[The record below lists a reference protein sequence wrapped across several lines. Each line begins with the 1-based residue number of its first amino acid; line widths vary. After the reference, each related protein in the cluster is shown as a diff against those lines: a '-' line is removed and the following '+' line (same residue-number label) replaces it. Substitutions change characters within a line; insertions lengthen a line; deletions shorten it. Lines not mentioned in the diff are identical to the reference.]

1 MLYERMLSN
10 LQSETIFLREQLKLK
25 DDHFRDE
32 ISYLRK
38 QLEECLHLSSLK
50 RDDHDFVSYREILN
64 LLLKKSIATTD
75 EPPRDSNSINSIN
88 IHNNSNKGSAVTITN
103 DDRDVNNNSVTETN
117 KRESSNGD
125 SNNNK
130 SGRWD
135 GNANKKAQSKNVS
148 KKSETKKKIYI
159 LGDSMVKHIKGWDL
173 SAKLDHHHNIY
184 VRIFLELK
192 LEV

>member
-1 MLYERMLSN
+1 M
-10 LQSETIFLREQLKLK
+10 
-25 DDHFRDE
+25 
-32 ISYLRK
+32 
-38 QLEECLHLSSLK
+38 SSLK

-64 LLLKKSIATTD
+64 LLLKKWIATTD

-117 KRESSNGD
+117 RIETNKSESSNGD
-125 SNNNK
+125 SNSNK

-184 VRIFLELK
+184 VRNFPGAKVRSMKDYTKPCIRE
-192 LEV
+192 ENHQNIVSHAWPTYG

>member
-1 MLYERMLSN
+1 M
-10 LQSETIFLREQLKLK
+10 
-25 DDHFRDE
+25 
-32 ISYLRK
+32 
-38 QLEECLHLSSLK
+38 SSLK
-50 RDDHDFVSYREILN
+50 RDDHDFVSYKEILN
-64 LLLKKSIATTD
+64 LLLKNSITTTE
-75 EPPRDSNSINSIN
+75 EPPRDSKPINSIN

-125 SNNNK
+125 SNSNK

-159 LGDSMVKHIKGWDL
+159 LGDSMVKHIKGWDS

-184 VRIFLELK
+184 VRNFPGAKVRSMKDYTKPCIRE
-192 LEV
+192 ENHQNIVSHAWPTYG